1 VLQKKDVVIWYQNVL
16 EKDVKNNSKKCHWR
30 GPKRCKSFSYKCK
43 LQRYKNKKF
52 KTQCC
57 KKSKVCEG
65 KKCKSKNVWC
75 KWKGLSHHYKDK
87 KTCQML
93 TIKSHKFL
101 IVKRKRCSLWRK
113 KCIQRRGCKT
123 IKRKSFWEGKKIII
137 RKLRK
142 CIVKDFSKKYRR
154 THCCRF
160 TRICKGKKSCKDIG
174 THCYWTGKKIYKL
187 TGFLRWKVICRD
199 IPFGKQKNIRLN
211 CCKIKQRCVNDGP
224 VYKCENIKKSHC
236 WWRGGI
242 RGDVWIQD
250 SNGQW
255 QEVNA
260 VGSFRYLN
268 DKRNGV
274 KVDTQFTQFG
284 SGSIT
289 TGIVIKA
296 RKHIIKTSHG
306 KVYLNGKKISRKNHN
321 LKIQFVGKHAKVIV
335 SKKNHIEQ

>member
-1 VLQKKDVVIWYQNVL
+1 
-16 EKDVKNNSKKCHWR
+16 
-30 GPKRCKSFSYKCK
+30 
-43 LQRYKNKKF
+43 
-52 KTQCC
+52 
-57 KKSKVCEG
+57 
-65 KKCKSKNVWC
+65 
-75 KWKGLSHHYKDK
+75 
-87 KTCQML
+87 
-93 TIKSHKFL
+93 
-101 IVKRKRCSLWRK
+101 
-113 KCIQRRGCKT
+113 
-123 IKRKSFWEGKKIII
+123 
-137 RKLRK
+137 LRK

-306 KVYLNGKKISRKNHN
+306 KVYLNGKKISRK
-321 LKIQFVGKHAKVIV
+321 K
-335 SKKNHIEQ
+335 S